1 MFQQLQIHCLNSKK
15 YLSLYR
21 IPVKLRCTCQG
32 SVLQANYAPRCQYP
46 QCHIIRPDP
55 DIGASDGRSLLFGAQ
70 GTGGGD
76 SREDEE
82 QGAWP
87 SMEYTSYRDFSNPV
101 LRSLDLIQG
110 LKVKNK

>member
-1 MFQQLQIHCLNSKK
+1 MHPDANTLNATS
-15 YLSLYR
+15 YGLTLE
-21 IPVKLRCTCQG
+21 PLMD
-32 SVLQANYAPRCQYP
+32 AA
-46 QCHIIRPDP
+46 
-55 DIGASDGRSLLFGAQ
+55 RSLLFGAQ

-76 SREDEE
+76 SGEDEE

-110 LKVKNK
+110 LKVQNK